1 MSLTTAALAILCFLA
16 QDKRLAVPD
25 EASLKEADKLIR
37 DLFKDDLAK
46 KTAADRRLL
55 AKKLVSQAKESQDL
69 PASQY
74 ALLTMA
80 VDLSVQAVEVE
91 TALSAAGELGARF
104 QVDAAALRASALAG
118 LSKAAKAPEE
128 LKYLGGAFLTL
139 ADEAMKDDRFD
150 EAAKAVSEAAALGR
164 RAKEF
169 PMISSA
175 DAKGKEIAARKLRF
189 EKIRKSKET
198 LAAMPDDPAANLVLG
213 QYYCFVKEDWV
224 PGITCLAKG
233 PEGPLR
239 DLARKDQS
247 LPPSPE
253 ERIAL
258 ADGWWAQSDI
268 AAPAEKV
275 AIRDHAAWWYL
286 QAVASTSGLT
296 KTRIEKRML
305 EARTERLARG
315 TWVDFTDAN
324 QFGLKGK
331 AGEPL
336 EVINTNDN
344 ATLTVLTSK
353 AFPPGEYDGFTLRAR
368 LKMDVPYLFVFYKG
382 PGFEGEAFVVV
393 GGKAKTLSIPGAQ
406 GLKTP
411 LQIVPFT
418 VADEYVLTV
427 LHAAGKDTVYWN
439 GAEIGSWSNPNNTID
454 SLRIS
459 CYTGTTLLDKIRLRK
474 RQ

>member
-247 LPPSPE
+247 RLPPRRS
-253 ERIAL
+253 R
-258 ADGWWAQSDI
+258 S
-268 AAPAEKV
+268 
-275 AIRDHAAWWYL
+275 AIMR
-286 QAVASTSGLT
+286 
-296 KTRIEKRML
+296 
-305 EARTERLARG
+305 RG
-315 TWVDFTDAN
+315 
-324 QFGLKGK
+324 GICRPSLR
-331 AGEPL
+331 
-336 EVINTNDN
+336 
-344 ATLTVLTSK
+344 
-353 AFPPGEYDGFTLRAR
+353 PPG
-368 LKMDVPYLFVFYKG
+368 
-382 PGFEGEAFVVV
+382 
-393 GGKAKTLSIPGAQ
+393 
-406 GLKTP
+406 
-411 LQIVPFT
+411 
-418 VADEYVLTV
+418 
-427 LHAAGKDTVYWN
+427 
-439 GAEIGSWSNPNNTID
+439 
-454 SLRIS
+454 
-459 CYTGTTLLDKIRLRK
+459 
-474 RQ
+474 